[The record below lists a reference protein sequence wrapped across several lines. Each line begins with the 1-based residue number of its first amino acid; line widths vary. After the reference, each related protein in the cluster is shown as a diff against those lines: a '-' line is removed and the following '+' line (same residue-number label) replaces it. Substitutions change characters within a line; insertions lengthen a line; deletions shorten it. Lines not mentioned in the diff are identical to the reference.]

1 MTTLREEI
9 DRWEA
14 DLDNIAEA
22 SQYNDWFLEE
32 RRLAEALHTITAFRE
47 RIIPILAAKQPHG
60 NVIVVEIEHLVDAL
74 EVLRD
79 DLYRTV
85 HPPDSYLAVAEKVA
99 ALRSLARVA
108 ASLDRTLEDVP

>member
-1 MTTLREEI
+1 MTALREEV

-14 DLDNIAEA
+14 DLESIAEA

-32 RRLAEALHTITAFRE
+32 RRLPEALHTTTAFRAH
-47 RIIPILAAKQPHG
+47 IVPALTSQQPPDK
-60 NVIVVEIEHLVDAL
+60 VIVTEIEQLLDAL

-85 HPPDSYLAVAEKVA
+85 HPPDSYLEVAQKVA
-99 ALRSLARVA
+99 ALRSLTRVA
-108 ASLDRTLEDVP
+108 ARRL

>member
-1 MTTLREEI
+1 MTALRAEV

-14 DLDNIAEA
+14 DLENIAEA

-32 RRLAEALHTITAFRE
+32 RRLAEALHTITAFRAH
-47 RIIPILAAKQPHG
+47 IVPALTSQQPHDK
-60 NVIVVEIEHLVDAL
+60 VIVIEIEQLLDAL

-85 HPPDSYLAVAEKVA
+85 HPPDSYLEVAQKVA
-99 ALRSLARVA
+99 TLRSLTRVA
-108 ASLDRTLEDVP
+108 ARI

>member
-14 DLDNIAEA
+14 DLSNIAEA

-32 RRLAEALHTITAFRE
+32 RRLAEALHTIAAFHQ
-47 RIIPILAAKQPHG
+47 RIIPMLTALQPHDK
-60 NVIVVEIEHLVDAL
+60 VIVAEIEQLLDAL
-74 EVLRD
+74 ELLRD

-85 HPPDSYLAVAEKVA
+85 HPPNSYLQVAEKVA
-99 ALRSLARVA
+99 ALRALSRVA
-108 ASLDRTLEDVP
+108 ASLDRTFEDAS